1 MSIQISRLVKD
12 TVTYSLGALLNR
24 MLMFLLLPLFTRLLT
39 PNDYGVNA
47 VIGTLLVGLS
57 GFFGLG
63 TGTSLGVLYF
73 ELREESAR
81 STVIW
86 TSVIFLTAHSLV
98 LCGVAAVFATPLS
111 QMFFQSPEY
120 SDLIRMGLVTTGLL
134 TASEPFFAF
143 LRMEKKARLVVALSV
158 VETVLGLALSVY
170 LVAVMHRG
178 LRGIFESA
186 LLVKG
191 LMFVIALAV
200 IGRRLPIRLDLKLVA
215 RLVRIGFPS
224 VLGTGAFFVVDY
236 LDRVMLQQ
244 MTSTGTVGVYSVGY
258 NFGMVMLLAVSGFGS
273 AWPPY
278 FLSFIDRREEAQAI
292 FGRVLKYYLAGFGSL
307 ALVFFAAA
315 RPVVMLMTAP
325 PFHGAYTVVGVVAI
339 AYMLKG
345 CYLIL
350 LPGVYFEKKLHLQAT
365 IEWLAAVLN
374 IGLNLALIPALGM
387 EGAAYATCLSYASL
401 PVAAY
406 FVSRR
411 YLVVQYEWRQ
421 LLALVAGLTV
431 SGFVLSWISTVT
443 SSAAQLGLSV
453 LSLILF
459 GVFVVAAVLG
469 KSERQM
475 GLRLLAATR
484 RSGA

>member
-24 MLMFLLLPLFTRLLT
+24 VLMFLLLPLFTRLLT

-258 NFGMVMLLAVSGFGS
+258 NFGMVMLLAVGGFGS

-292 FGRVLKYYLAGFGSL
+292 FGLWPDNLPASL
-307 ALVFFAAA
+307 AKWQRALAQRRIERLIITQGARPTLCLSAAGCLKVPALSVRPVDTVGAGDAFAGAFAARRA
-315 RPVVMLMTAP
+315 G
-325 PFHGAYTVVGVVAI
+325 GADLLSAI
-339 AYMLKG
+339 R
-345 CYLIL
+345 
-350 LPGVYFEKKLHLQAT
+350 
-365 IEWLAAVLN
+365 
-374 IGLNLALIPALGM
+374 
-387 EGAAYATCLSYASL
+387 YAN
-401 PVAAY
+401 
-406 FVSRR
+406 
-411 YLVVQYEWRQ
+411 
-421 LLALVAGLTV
+421 
-431 SGFVLSWISTVT
+431 
-443 SSAAQLGLSV
+443 
-453 LSLILF
+453 
-459 GVFVVAAVLG
+459 
-469 KSERQM
+469 
-475 GLRLLAATR
+475 
-484 RSGA
+484 